1 MGAADSAAGLSG
13 AEITAFI
20 RVAAQIAERIQAGRR
35 YKKLTIH
42 RFHPHD
48 DLGGPL
54 GMLDFRREAV
64 SRLID
69 RGFEDAVYHDCYQSH
84 CIFPDAG
91 TAQPGVHGQL
101 LATDG
106 AVSAEG
112 GVWRGGDERHKQAMV
127 LSGGGA
133 NGAYEVGVMRALF
146 TGSARRPA
154 YVPLEPHI
162 FSGTSIGSFN
172 ASFLVS
178 RWEAGGSAAI
188 AELETFWLE
197 RLSRDGAA
205 GENNGYRFLANPFE
219 LFDPRRFAADPF
231 GAFGQFA
238 QDRLRLV
245 WDFFDRFM
253 YVVNPDEDS
262 PLTTRLLHTIA
273 VDNFISREPFR
284 RLIKDAIDFGAIRG
298 STKELKIATTNW
310 ETGQVR
316 EFGNYDFTDGLGP
329 RIIMASSAIPGFFTP
344 EEVGSQPYVDGSVLM
359 NTPLKPMIVAG
370 ARVMHIIYL
379 DPDVD
384 SIPIHYL
391 SNVLSTLYR
400 TQIINWA
407 SVLND
412 DISDAENI
420 NEALVALGLAGRE
433 AEEVVDGD
441 EVKVDEKR
449 VMMALAKFG
458 RHLENAA
465 RYKMLTIHRYHP
477 RDELGGALSL
487 LDLRRERIEYLVER
501 GFRDAVNHDC
511 KVSRCV
517 IPAEPSAGPRA
528 SADPYRARP
537 E

>member
-1 MGAADSAAGLSG
+1 MS
-13 AEITAFI
+13 
-20 RVAAQIAERIQAGRR
+20 
-35 YKKLTIH
+35 
-42 RFHPHD
+42 
-48 DLGGPL
+48 
-54 GMLDFRREAV
+54 
-64 SRLID
+64 
-69 RGFEDAVYHDCYQSH
+69 
-84 CIFPDAG
+84 
-91 TAQPGVHGQL
+91 
-101 LATDG
+101 
-106 AVSAEG
+106 EG
-112 GVWRGGDERHKQAMV
+112 GGGRHKQAMV

-146 TGSARRPA
+146 NGLCPTTCDA
-154 YVPLEPHI
+154 PLDPDI

-178 RWEAGGSAAI
+178 RWEAGGPAAV
-188 AELETFWLE
+188 AELERLWLE

-219 LFDPRRFAADPF
+219 LFDPRRFAADPL

-238 QDRLRLV
+238 QDGLRLA
-245 WDFFDRFM
+245 WDFFDRLM

-262 PLTTRLLHTIA
+262 PMTTRLLHTIA

-284 RLIKDAIDFGAIRG
+284 RLVKDVIDFGAIRA
-298 STKELKIATTNW
+298 SPKELKIATTNW

-359 NTPLKPMIVAG
+359 NTPLKPVIVSG

-400 TQIINWA
+400 TQVINWA

-420 NEALVALGLAGRE
+420 NEALIALGLAGRDE
-433 AEEVVDGD
+433 GGDGD
-441 EVKVDEKR
+441 EGGGGGVEEKR
-449 VMMALAKFG
+449 VMKALAKFG
-458 RHLENAA
+458 RHLEKAA

-501 GFRDAVNHDC
+501 GFRDAAGHDC
-511 KVSRCV
+511 NVSRCV
-517 IPAEPSAGPRA
+517 IPAEPNAGPRA